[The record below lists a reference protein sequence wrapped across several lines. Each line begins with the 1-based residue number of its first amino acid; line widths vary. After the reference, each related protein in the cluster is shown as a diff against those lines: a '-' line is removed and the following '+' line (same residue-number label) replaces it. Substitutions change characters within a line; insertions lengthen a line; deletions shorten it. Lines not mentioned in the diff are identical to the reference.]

1 MIRVE
6 GLTKAYGDKVA
17 VADVSLEVQKGE
29 ILGLVG
35 PDGAGKTT
43 LLRMVCGL
51 LTPDGGE
58 VFLKGKNLRE
68 LERCREDLGYMPQRF
83 SLYEDLT
90 VMENILF
97 FGSLYGLP
105 RRTILARAEE
115 ILSLTAMLEFK
126 ARLAAHLSGGM
137 RQKLALTCALI
148 TRPAILVLD
157 EPTYGVD
164 PESRKEFWKILYY
177 LNKEGMTLLISTPY
191 MDEAE
196 LCHRVAFINKGR
208 LAVTGM
214 PQELKAFFPYHLL
227 EVRAAGIEPDFFKEI
242 EGIEDVSY
250 YGDRFRLMAQ
260 DPDACRREIAARLS
274 LPEQEAELAIR
285 EVPPGMEDVFVWLAE
300 RGGKV

>member
-68 LERCREDLGYMPQRF
+68 VERGREDLGYMPQRF

-196 LCHRVAFINKGR
+196 LCHRVAFINEGR

-214 PQELKAFFPYHLL
+214 PQELKASFPYHLL
-227 EVRAAGIEPDFFKEI
+227 EVRAAGIEPDFFREI
-242 EGIEDVSY
+242 AGIEDVSY

-274 LPEQEAELAIR
+274 LPEQEAELAIW

>member
-1 MIRVE
+1 MIRAE
-6 GLTKAYGDKVA
+6 GLTKAFGDNVA
-17 VADVSLEVQKGE
+17 VAGVNLHVREGE
-29 ILGLVG
+29 LLGLVG

-51 LTPDGGE
+51 ITPDSGQ
-58 VFLKGKNLRE
+58 VFLKGKTLKEFERNRE
-68 LERCREDLGYMPQRF
+68 SLGYMPQRF
-83 SLYEDLT
+83 SLYGDLT

-97 FGSLYGLP
+97 LGSLYGLP
-105 RRTILARAEE
+105 RRTILARAEGV
-115 ILSLTAMLEFK
+115 LALTSLLEFK
-126 ARLAAHLSGGM
+126 NRLAAHLSGGM

-164 PESRKEFWKILYY
+164 PESRKEFWRILYH
-177 LNKEGMTLLISTPY
+177 LNKEGMTLLVSTPY

-208 LAVTGM
+208 LAVSGS
-214 PQELKAFFPYHLL
+214 PQDLQASFPHHLL
-227 EVRAAGIEPDFFKEI
+227 EVQAPGIDPGFFKNI
-242 EGIEDVSY
+242 RRIEDVSF
-250 YGDRFRLMAQ
+250 YGDRFRLVVQ

-285 EVPPGMEDVFVWLAE
+285 YAAPNMEDVFVWLAE
-300 RGGKV
+300 RGGNG